1 MLENKKIICED
12 NLMYK
17 ILAFENG
24 QPIIFYHNGENVYM
38 YTALR
43 GHLHSEGLLFN
54 DVKQDFEVYDGDK
67 KYLYYI
73 STDNKI
79 KLASLTGNKFTEF
92 LSIPLED
99 KEHGSTIVNVS
110 PVMCENE
117 LYIFY
122 CSHNKNSN
130 SYDIYYLIC
139 SSPKHTCLIKRNVE
153 NSEDFDVLSSK
164 QKTYIILKND
174 CYYLSKNGRI
184 TVLNRHDSE
193 KINKMQDT
201 IEQLKKNLSEK
212 SNRLL
217 ASQKQLYEKNTE
229 ISNLKIAQNHLSKQY
244 NELSESAGKLQEEL
258 RKIKFM

>member
-1 MLENKKIICED
+1 
-12 NLMYK
+12 MYK

-43 GHLHSEGLLFN
+43 GHLHAEGLLFN

-122 CSHNKNSN
+122 CSHNQNSN
-130 SYDIYYLIC
+130 RYDIYYLIC
-139 SSPKHTCLIKRNVE
+139 SSPNHTCLIKRNVE

-174 CYYLSKNGRI
+174 CYYLSKNGKKRPVNCFSKAVIWKKYGNFQFKTCPKSSIQTVQWTQRI
-184 TVLNRHDSE
+184 GRKVTGG
-193 KINKMQDT
+193 T
-201 IEQLKKNLSEK
+201 KKNK
-212 SNRLL
+212 IYVIFIYFRLFPPFFI
-217 ASQKQLYEKNTE
+217 ATWIKVFY
-229 ISNLKIAQNHLSKQY
+229 NLIIVVWCS
-244 NELSESAGKLQEEL
+244 
-258 RKIKFM
+258 FMIQQ